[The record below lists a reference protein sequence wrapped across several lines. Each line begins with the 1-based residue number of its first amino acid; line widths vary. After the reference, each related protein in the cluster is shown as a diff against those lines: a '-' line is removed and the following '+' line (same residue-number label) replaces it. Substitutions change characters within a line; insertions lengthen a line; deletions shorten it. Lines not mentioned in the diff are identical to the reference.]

1 MITAPVWPSR
11 EEQRGQQERQCDLN
25 FLLPKPDGSALPT
38 RRVRSL
44 AHSRCSF
51 LRGVALVTPLRSPGL
66 FPGSQC
72 LPWTPGPMPPTVP
85 IQHGAHTANREP
97 RADASVEWGILSRQ
111 GVFSE
116 TSPLKKFGCSLE
128 FWKLEDPAVQPPS
141 SCVWEIPS
149 PDRGFAQPHRLSNC
163 KASAGSAP
171 AVPAPPRPRCPPR
184 GCCRANAAGEKPE
197 SLQHAV
203 METVGQGPTQCG
215 HSWSPLEGSLQDSGG
230 RLCPERL
237 PVASCLVPSSPAAAK
252 GYWAPPAGHQ
262 EHVLQDE
269 DRKLPGTTD
278 TQRFAKRQCWDAG
291 GQC

>member
-1 MITAPVWPSR
+1 MPPVDPRPDATNSSNPTWRPHGKQGAPGRRLSR
-11 EEQRGQQERQCDLN
+11 VGHFVKTRSIFRNLTSQEIRVLPGVLETRGSCSPTP
-25 FLLPKPDGSALPT
+25 FLLCLGNPK
-38 RRVRSL
+38 
-44 AHSRCSF
+44 SRPRICP
-51 LRGVALVTPLRSPGL
+51 ASPSVQL
-66 FPGSQC
+66 QSQC
-72 LPWTPGPMPPTVP
+72 RLRAR
-85 IQHGAHTANREP
+85 GAR
-97 RADASVEWGILSRQ
+97 
-111 GVFSE
+111 
-116 TSPLKKFGCSLE
+116 
-128 FWKLEDPAVQPPS
+128 
-141 SCVWEIPS
+141 
-149 PDRGFAQPHRLSNC
+149 
-163 KASAGSAP
+163 
-171 AVPAPPRPRCPPR
+171 PPRPRCPPR